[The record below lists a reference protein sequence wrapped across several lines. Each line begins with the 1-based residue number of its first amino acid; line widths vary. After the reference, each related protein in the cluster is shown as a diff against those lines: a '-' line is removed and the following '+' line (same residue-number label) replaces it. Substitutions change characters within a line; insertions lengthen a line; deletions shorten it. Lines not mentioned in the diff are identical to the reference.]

1 MICKNQ
7 SLRQLNTFGFDISA
21 LLYAEIRHSD
31 ELKSLWKTTLL
42 SQSSPLILGGGSN
55 ILFTADYPG
64 LVLQNRMNGFS
75 IEKEDGDSV
84 WVRIGG
90 GENWHQTVIRAIEQ
104 GWGGIENLSLIPGT
118 AGAAPI
124 QNIGA
129 YGVELKDT
137 FHSLSA
143 FDMAEGKMT
152 EFMHDECRFGYR
164 DSIFK
169 QEGKGRFFICDITL
183 KLSKK
188 PQIHLQYGDI
198 LSTLE
203 SRGISQPSIA
213 DVSRAVIQ
221 IRQSKLP
228 DPAVIGNCGSFFKNP
243 VISRELATE
252 LGKTFP
258 DLRTFDQPDG
268 KVKIP
273 AGWLIEKAGWKGFRR
288 GDAGVHE
295 KQALVL
301 VNYGG
306 ATGREIRDLAR
317 EIGDDIQSRFGIRL
331 EMEVNVI

>member
-1 MICKNQ
+1 MIHRNR
-7 SLRQLNTFGFDISA
+7 SLRQLNTFGFDVSA
-21 LLYAEIRHSD
+21 LLYAEIGHAD
-31 ELKSLWKTTLL
+31 ELKSLWKTSLL

-64 LVLQNRMNGFS
+64 LVLQNRMSGFTV
-75 IEKEDGDSV
+75 EREDGDHV
-84 WVRIGG
+84 FVRIGG
-90 GENWHQTVIRAIEQ
+90 GENWHQTVMMAIEN

-137 FHSLSA
+137 FHSLRA
-143 FDMAEGKMT
+143 FDTLEGRMT
-152 EFMHDECRFGYR
+152 EFNHQECRFGYR

-183 KLSKK
+183 KLSRS

-198 LSTLE
+198 RSTLE
-203 SRGISQPSIA
+203 AWGISRPGIA
-213 DVSRAVIQ
+213 DVSRAVIH
-221 IRQSKLP
+221 IRQTKLP

-243 VISRELATE
+243 VISREQADGLEKA
-252 LGKTFP
+252 FP
-258 DLRTFDQPDG
+258 DLRRFEQPDG
-268 KVKIP
+268 NAKIP

-301 VNYGG
+301 VNYGHASG
-306 ATGREIRDLAR
+306 EEIRDLAT
-317 EIGDDIQSRFGIRL
+317 EIRDDIQSRFGIRL